1 MYWNNKAGGEKKNG
15 MKRSKKRIVEW
26 PTREKCCWIVFLFF
40 PSLLRI
46 YVVTYFFFHALIYD
60 NEKAFVRFFETRVDK
75 WESITTNEL
84 FISAILVEL
93 LFQSIILFESIISKT
108 TFARKNFIAGFRI
121 GFIKIQ
127 WTIRTMHK
135 QNRTCNIFLV
145 ATIHNLINDISHLFE
160 L

>member
-1 MYWNNKAGGEKKNG
+1 MYWNNKAGGEKK
-15 MKRSKKRIVEW
+15 KRNETKQKTNRWVTDPWKMLLDCVS
-26 PTREKCCWIVFLFF
+26 FF
-40 PSLLRI
+40 SLLLRI

-84 FISAILVEL
+84 FISAILVE
-93 LFQSIILFESIISKT
+93 LFESIISKT